1 MARNL
6 IARWR
11 VFAHVVNRRI
21 TSMANRTKWISSLA
35 VATAISLIS
44 FSSSAADRI
53 DAVAPSK
60 TVKAWDLDLTKA
72 EDVQTLYARVQDAAS
87 DVCKSEAQRYRR
99 STRRP
104 APMGWV
110 EQCTKAAI
118 AGAVSDVAS
127 PRLAALHTRI
137 STGLL

>member
-1 MARNL
+1 
-6 IARWR
+6 
-11 VFAHVVNRRI
+11 
-21 TSMANRTKWISSLA
+21 MANRTKWISSLA

-44 FSSSAADRI
+44 FSSSAADLT
-53 DAVAPSK
+53 DGDGPSK
-60 TVKAWDLDLTKA
+60 KVKAWDLDLTKA

-104 APMGWV
+104 APMGWI
-110 EQCTKAAI
+110 EQCTKAAV

-127 PRLAALHTRI
+127 PRLAALHARM

>member
-1 MARNL
+1 
-6 IARWR
+6 
-11 VFAHVVNRRI
+11 
-21 TSMANRTKWISSLA
+21 MANRTKWISSLA

-44 FSSSAADRI
+44 FSSSAADLV
-53 DAVAPSK
+53 DDDAPSK
-60 TVKAWDLDLTKA
+60 TVKAWDLDLAKT

-87 DVCKSEAQRYRR
+87 DVCRSEAQRYRR

-110 EQCTKAAI
+110 EQCTKVAVD
-118 AGAVSDVAS
+118 GAVSDIANS
-127 PRLAALHTRI
+127 RLAALHTRM